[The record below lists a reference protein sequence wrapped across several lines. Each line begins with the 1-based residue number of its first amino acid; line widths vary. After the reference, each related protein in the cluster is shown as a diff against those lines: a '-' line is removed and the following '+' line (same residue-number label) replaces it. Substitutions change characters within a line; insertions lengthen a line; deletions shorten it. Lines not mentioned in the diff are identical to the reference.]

1 MLYENENKLTR
12 ATHVSMNE
20 PRRYDV
26 GRESQTQNNIHH
38 EFPFI
43 NLETYPTNTFEQ
55 CLLGWWRQ
63 KEEPGSDHKE
73 GGGSGGEGHVA
84 AACPFL
90 MWAGRTW
97 EHPWH
102 SPKLCICAPECV
114 RGLPGA
120 SSCSRISSIVFPQPC
135 PTWINEVPLLFS
147 SLLCSQNKSDKIYVS
162 LFCILL

>member
-20 PRRYDV
+20 PRRYNV

-84 AACPFL
+84 APQALLPAHSWCGRAALGSTHGIPRSCAFVLLSVFVDFL
-90 MWAGRTW
+90 VLLAAPGF
-97 EHPWH
+97 PPLSFL
-102 SPKLCICAPECV
+102 SPA
-114 RGLPGA
+114 
-120 SSCSRISSIVFPQPC
+120 
-135 PTWINEVPLLFS
+135 LLG
-147 SLLCSQNKSDKIYVS
+147 
-162 LFCILL
+162 